1 MFDRAVLHMDLDSFF
16 VSVECLKNSAF
27 LGKPLIIGGTSRRGV
42 VASCSYEA
50 RKYGVHSAMPIK
62 QALNLCPDAIILR
75 GDMDSY
81 SRYSQLVT
89 EVIADDAPSYEK
101 SSIDEFYIDLT
112 GMDRYFGCFSWSKE
126 LRQKI
131 ITETGLPISFG
142 LSVNKLVSKVGTGE
156 AKPNGTQ
163 EIPNGTEK
171 AFLAPLSVRKI
182 PGIGKQTY
190 KKLSFMGVRKIKVL
204 SELPVKLLQREFGD
218 SGRKLWQKAN
228 GIDES
233 PVVPYSEQKSMSK
246 ERTFTEDTLD
256 QRFMKNMLLKMV
268 DQLAFEL
275 RSKDR
280 LSSTVTVKLRHADF
294 NTYTKQRRI
303 PYTAN
308 ERILSRHIMELFDSL
323 NERRQL
329 IRLIGVKFSGLVNG
343 NYQINIF
350 DDTAK
355 EISLMERKDHIRKRF
370 GSDKI
375 LRAAYLDDKTR
386 MSDRS
391 KKDYKG
397 F

>member
-1 MFDRAVLHMDLDSFF
+1 LFERAILHMDLDSFF
-16 VSVECLKNSAF
+16 VSVECLKNSKF

-62 QALNLCPDAIILR
+62 MALNLCPDAIILR

-81 SRYSQLVT
+81 SHYSKLVT
-89 EVIADDAPSYEK
+89 EVIADDAPAYEK
-101 SSIDEFYIDLT
+101 ASIDEFYLDLS

-126 LRQKI
+126 LRQRI
-131 ITETGLPISFG
+131 IMETGLPISFG
-142 LSVNKLVSKVGTGE
+142 LSANKMVSKVGTGE
-156 AKPNGTQ
+156 SKPNGTQ

-204 SELPVKLLQREFGD
+204 SEVPVRLLQREFGD
-218 SGRKLWQKAN
+218 SGRKLWEKAN
-228 GIDES
+228 GIDRS
-233 PVVPYSEQKSMSK
+233 LVVPYSEQKSMSK
-246 ERTFTEDTLD
+246 ERTFTEDTLN
-256 QRFMKNMLLKMV
+256 QQYMKNMLLKMV

-280 LSSTVTVKLRHADF
+280 LTSCVTVKLRHADF

-308 ERILSRHIMELFDSL
+308 ETVLTRHILELFESL

-329 IRLIGVKFSGLVNG
+329 IRLIGIKYSGLVSG
-343 NYQINIF
+343 NYQISIF

-355 EISLMERKDHIRKRF
+355 AIALMERKDHIRRRF
-370 GSDKI
+370 GTDKI
-375 LRAAYLDDKTR
+375 MRAAYLDQKPKGK
-386 MSDRS
+386 DRS
-391 KKDYKG
+391 DKADR
-397 F
+397 

>member
-1 MFDRAVLHMDLDSFF
+1 MFDRAILHMDLDSFF
-16 VSVECLKNSAF
+16 VSVECLKNSEF

-62 QALNLCPDAIILR
+62 MALNLCPDAIILR

-89 EVIADDAPSYEK
+89 EVIHEDAPAYEK
-101 SSIDEFYIDLT
+101 ASIDEFYLDLT
-112 GMDRYFGCFSWSKE
+112 GMDRHFGCYTWSKE

-131 ITETGLPISFG
+131 IKETGLPISFG

-156 AKPNGTQ
+156 FKPNGTC
-163 EIPNGTEK
+163 EIPRGTEK
-171 AFLAPLSVRKI
+171 SFLSPLSVKKI

-204 SELPVKLLQREFGD
+204 SELPVRLLQREFGE
-218 SGRKLWQKAN
+218 SGRKLWEKAN
-228 GIDES
+228 AIDKS
-233 PVVPYSEQKSMSK
+233 LVVPYSEQKSMSK
-246 ERTFTEDTLD
+246 ERTFTDDTLD
-256 QRFMKNMLLKMV
+256 QRYMKNMLLKMV
-268 DQLAFEL
+268 DELAYEL

-280 LSSTVTVKLRHADF
+280 LTSCVTVKLRHADF
-294 NTYTKQRRI
+294 NTFTKQRRI

-308 ERILSRHIMELFDSL
+308 EEVLSRHLLELFDSL

-329 IRLIGVKFSGLVNG
+329 IRLIGIKFSGLVSG
-343 NYQINIF
+343 NYQISIF

-355 EISLMERKDHIRKRF
+355 AIALMERKDHIRQRF

-375 LRAAYLDDKTR
+375 MRASYLDE
-386 MSDRS
+386 
-391 KKDYKG
+391 KKR
-397 F
+397 

>member
-1 MFDRAVLHMDLDSFF
+1 
-16 VSVECLKNSAF
+16 
-27 LGKPLIIGGTSRRGV
+27 
-42 VASCSYEA
+42 
-50 RKYGVHSAMPIK
+50 
-62 QALNLCPDAIILR
+62 
-75 GDMDSY
+75 
-81 SRYSQLVT
+81 
-89 EVIADDAPSYEK
+89 
-101 SSIDEFYIDLT
+101 
-112 GMDRYFGCFSWSKE
+112 
-126 LRQKI
+126 
-131 ITETGLPISFG
+131 
-142 LSVNKLVSKVGTGE
+142 
-156 AKPNGTQ
+156 
-163 EIPNGTEK
+163 
-171 AFLAPLSVRKI
+171 
-182 PGIGKQTY
+182 
-190 KKLSFMGVRKIKVL
+190 
-204 SELPVKLLQREFGD
+204 
-218 SGRKLWQKAN
+218 
-228 GIDES
+228 
-233 PVVPYSEQKSMSK
+233 
-246 ERTFTEDTLD
+246 
-256 QRFMKNMLLKMV
+256 MKNMLLKMV